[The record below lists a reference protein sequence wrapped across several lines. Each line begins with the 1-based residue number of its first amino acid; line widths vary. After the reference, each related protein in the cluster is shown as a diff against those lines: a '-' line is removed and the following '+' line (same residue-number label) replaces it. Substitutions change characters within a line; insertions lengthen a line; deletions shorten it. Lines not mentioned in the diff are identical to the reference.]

1 MSNSLVN
8 TVCDCTIIPGFKSDH
23 SIVTISMHFTNEQR
37 GPGYFK
43 INNSLLLQSEY
54 QKQIKNTISE
64 TATNNVD
71 ANPNVLWEVIK
82 GSIRNTTIQYASKMK
97 KENRE
102 HEIKLIEDINNL
114 QRDIPTSNTM
124 EDDVKKLQIRNLSYK
139 NYKKKRSTG
148 L

>member
-1 MSNSLVN
+1 
-8 TVCDCTIIPGFKSDH
+8 
-23 SIVTISMHFTNEQR
+23 MHFTNEQR

-54 QKQIKNTISE
+54 QKQIKITISE

-124 EDDVKKLQIRNLSYK
+124 EDDVKNFKIRNLSYK
-139 NYKKKRSTG
+139 NYKKKRSMG

>member
-1 MSNSLVN
+1 MIFGECLIAILYNLRGILQVSHIFFQDYFLVLNSLVN

-37 GPGYFK
+37 GSGYFK

-54 QKQIKNTISE
+54 QIQIKNTINE

-82 GSIRNTTIQYASKMK
+82 GSIRNTTIQYVSKMK
-97 KENRE
+97 KR
-102 HEIKLIEDINNL
+102 K
-114 QRDIPTSNTM
+114 
-124 EDDVKKLQIRNLSYK
+124 
-139 NYKKKRSTG
+139 
-148 L
+148 

>member
-1 MSNSLVN
+1 
-8 TVCDCTIIPGFKSDH
+8 
-23 SIVTISMHFTNEQR
+23 MHFTNKQR

-43 INNSLLLQSEY
+43 INNSLVLQSEY
-54 QKQIKNTISE
+54 QKQIKNTIIE
-64 TATNNVD
+64 TATNNVYE
-71 ANPNVLWEVIK
+71 NQSVLWEVIK

-124 EDDVKKLQIRNLSYK
+124 EDDVKKLQD
-139 NYKKKRSTG
+139 KKSELQEKRSMG
-148 L
+148 